1 MTQYRFL
8 LTLIISLLSLS
19 AVAQLNTTQQTYL
32 AALDALSAGKVDTFK
47 SLSESISDYV
57 LSPYLEYE
65 RIRHGKY
72 KDTQAINAFLERYP
86 NQSIAN
92 RLKYE
97 WLLSLPK
104 RGEWAKFL
112 DNYDSNMQSRTLNCY
127 YLRALYRSGEQDKA
141 LGLTA
146 QAWTVSGSAPKA
158 CDPLFRIWVKSEY
171 FKPDY
176 AYERVKL
183 ALSKGHTSLASY
195 SSNFLKGDQHKAA
208 ATMIWVHKNPNILAS
223 TKLFPTDNPYMKE
236 VVTHGIKRRIRR
248 RPDAAL
254 TYWNK
259 HNSRFEFTPSE
270 VVELEKRIYLGLARQ
285 YDDSASSLLA
295 SLPSDDNLHTSS
307 HSREVLEWQI
317 RVSLRNRDWDSALK
331 WIRAL
336 EKTDG
341 MKQKWHYW
349 KHKAY
354 LALKMEV
361 PRLDQ
366 IQLEKLA
373 DTRSYY
379 GFLAAEFLGKPLTLT
394 NMPLPVELDTYEA
407 FGRLPEIDRAKEF
420 LNIGHTNTAK
430 REWQYL
436 ARDKENQAGLMSL
449 AKLAYQWGWHNKAI
463 TAVIA
468 ADHWNDLSIRF
479 PTPHKEAFLAAA
491 TQVNLESSWLFAIAR
506 QESAFAENVRSGA
519 GARGL
524 MQLMPATA
532 RQTAKKIG
540 LKPSKN
546 SLYDPQYNITLGSTY
561 LAAMYERFNNNR
573 ALATAAYNA
582 GPHRVKKWIKS
593 SAALP
598 IDVWVETIPYDETR
612 RYVKNVLAFDAIY
625 QHKLGAGE
633 PQLLRDFE
641 KIFVSEQV
649 LSDASKPHDLLVA
662 KKVQ

>member
-1 MTQYRFL
+1 MIKNAVL
-8 LTLIISLLSLS
+8 LTFFTLLLP
-19 AVAQLNTTQQTYL
+19 APLVAQLNTTQQTYL

-57 LSPYLEYE
+57 LSPYLEYQ
-65 RIRHGKY
+65 RIKHGKY
-72 KDTQAINAFLERYP
+72 KDTQSIKAFLARYP
-86 NQSIAN
+86 DQSISA

-97 WLLSLPK
+97 WLLSLPG
-104 RGEWAKFL
+104 RGEWAQFL
-112 DNYDSNMQSRTLNCY
+112 DNYDDTIQSRTLNCY

-141 LGLTA
+141 FEMTA
-146 QAWTVSGSAPKA
+146 DAWVVGSSSPKA
-158 CDPLFRIWVKSEY
+158 CDPLFKLWLKSAY
-171 FKPDY
+171 FKPEF

-183 ALSKGHTSLASY
+183 ALRKGHTSLASY
-195 SSNFLKGDQHKAA
+195 ASNFLKGDQHKAA
-208 ATMIWVHKNPNILAS
+208 STMIWVHKNPNILGS
-223 TKLFPTDNPYMKE
+223 TKLFPTANPYMKE
-236 VVTHGIKRRIRR
+236 VVLHGIKRRIRR

-254 TYWNK
+254 KYWNV
-259 HNSRFEFTPSE
+259 HRSRFDFAPSE

-295 SLPSDDNLHTSS
+295 SLPSDYD
-307 HSREVLEWQI
+307 SREVLEWQI
-317 RVSLRNRDWDSALK
+317 RVSLRSRDWASVLK

-354 LALKMEV
+354 LALNMDV
-361 PRLDQ
+361 PRLDKV
-366 IQLEKLA
+366 QLERLA

-394 NMPLPVELDTYEA
+394 HLPLPVALDVYEA
-407 FGRLPEIDRAKEF
+407 LGRRPEIDRAKEF
-420 LNIGHTNTAK
+420 LSIGHTNTAK

-436 ARDKENQAGLMSL
+436 ARKKESPAGLMSL
-449 AKLAYQWGWHNKAI
+449 AKLAYQWGWHNRAI

-479 PTPHKEAFLAAA
+479 PTPHKQTFIDAAS
-491 TQVNLESSWLFAIAR
+491 QVNLESSWLFAIAR
-506 QESAFAENVRSGA
+506 QESAFAEKSRSGA

-561 LAAMYERFNNNR
+561 LASMYERFNNNR

-625 QHKLGAGE
+625 QHKLGEGS
-633 PQLLRDFE
+633 PRLLREFE
-641 KIFVSEQV
+641 KIFVSEQM
-649 LSDASKPHDLLVA
+649 LSDAGRLQRTHTTVA
-662 KKVQ
+662 AK

>member
-1 MTQYRFL
+1 MIKNAVL
-8 LTLIISLLSLS
+8 LTFVTLLLPTPL
-19 AVAQLNTTQQTYL
+19 VAQLNTTQQTYL

-57 LSPYLEYE
+57 LSPYLEYQ
-65 RIRHGKY
+65 RIKHGKY
-72 KDTQAINAFLERYP
+72 KDTQSIKAFLARYP
-86 NQSIAN
+86 DQSISA

-97 WLLSLPK
+97 WLLSLPA
-104 RGEWAKFL
+104 RGEWTQFL
-112 DNYDSNMQSRTLNCY
+112 DNYDDTIRSRTLNCY
-127 YLRALYRSGEQDKA
+127 YLRALYRSGAQDKA
-141 LGLTA
+141 FEMTA
-146 QAWTVSGSAPKA
+146 DAWVVGSSSPKA
-158 CDPLFRIWVKSEY
+158 CDPLFKLWLKSAY
-171 FKPDY
+171 FKPEF

-183 ALSKGHTSLASY
+183 ALRKGHTSLASY
-195 SSNFLKGDQHKAA
+195 ASNFLKGDQHKAA
-208 ATMIWVHKNPNILAS
+208 STMIWVHKNPNILAS
-223 TKLFPTDNPYMKE
+223 TKLFPTANPYMKE
-236 VVTHGIKRRIRR
+236 VVLHGIKRRIRR

-254 TYWNK
+254 KYWNV
-259 HNSRFEFTPSE
+259 HRDRFEFAPSE

-295 SLPSDDNLHTSS
+295 SLPSDYD
-307 HSREVLEWQI
+307 SREVLEWQI
-317 RVSLRNRDWDSALK
+317 RVSLRSRDWASVLK

-341 MKQKWHYW
+341 MRQKWHYW

-354 LALKMEV
+354 LALNMDV
-361 PRLDQ
+361 PRLDKV
-366 IQLEKLA
+366 QLERLA

-394 NMPLPVELDTYEA
+394 HLPLPVALDVYEA
-407 FGRLPEIDRAKEF
+407 FGRRPEIDRAKEF
-420 LNIGHTNTAK
+420 LSIGHTNTAK

-436 ARDKENQAGLMSL
+436 ARKKESPAGLMSL
-449 AKLAYQWGWHNKAI
+449 AKLAYQWGWHNRAI

-479 PTPHKEAFLAAA
+479 PTPHKQTFIDAAS
-491 TQVNLESSWLFAIAR
+491 QVNLESSWLFAIAR
-506 QESAFAENVRSGA
+506 QESAFAEKSRSGA

-625 QHKLGAGE
+625 QHKLGEGS
-633 PQLLRDFE
+633 PRLLREFE
-641 KIFVSEQV
+641 KIFVSEQM
-649 LSDASKPHDLLVA
+649 LSDAGRLQRTHTTVA
-662 KKVQ
+662 AK

>member
-1 MTQYRFL
+1 MIQYRTL
-8 LTLIISLLSLS
+8 LTIVAILLPFSL
-19 AVAQLNTTQQTYL
+19 AAQLNTTQQTYL
-32 AALDALSAGKVDTFK
+32 AALDALNEGKVDTFK

-72 KDTQAINAFLERYP
+72 QDTDGIKAFLEHYP
-86 NQSIAN
+86 DQSISN

-104 RGEWAKFL
+104 RGEWDMFL
-112 DNYDSNMQSRTLNCY
+112 QHYDETLQSRTLNCY

-146 QAWTVSGSAPKA
+146 DAWTISGSAPKA
-158 CDPLFRIWVKSEY
+158 CDPLFRIWIKSSY

-183 ALSKGHTSLASY
+183 ALSRGHTSLASY
-195 SSNFLKGDQHKAA
+195 ASNFLKGDQHKAA
-208 ATMIWVHKNPNILAS
+208 ATMIWVHKNPDILAS

-236 VVTHGIKRRIRR
+236 VVAHGIKRRIRR

-259 HNSRFEFTPSE
+259 HNSRFEFTPAE

-285 YDDSASSLLA
+285 YDESASSLLA
-295 SLPSDDNLHTSS
+295 SLPTDESSQVAS

-317 RVSLRNRDWDSALK
+317 RVSLRNRDWGSVLK

-341 MKQKWHYW
+341 MRQKWHYW

-354 LALKMEV
+354 LALQLDV

-366 IQLEKLA
+366 IQFEKLA

-379 GFLAAEFLGKPLTLT
+379 GFLAAEFLNKPLTLT
-394 NMPLPVELDTYEA
+394 HAPLPIELDAYET
-407 FGRLPEIDRAKEF
+407 FGKVPEIDRAREF
-420 LNIGHTNTAK
+420 LNIGHTHTAK

-436 ARDKENQAGLMSL
+436 ARDKENQAGLMLL

-479 PTPHKEAFLAAA
+479 PTPHKDAFMRAAK
-491 TQVNLESSWLFAIAR
+491 QVNLESSWLFAIAR
-506 QESAFAENVRSGA
+506 QESAFAENVKSGA

-540 LKPSKN
+540 LKLSKN
-546 SLYDPQYNITLGSTY
+546 SLYDPQSNITLGSTY

-598 IDVWVETIPYDETR
+598 IEVWVETIPYDETR

-625 QHKLGAGE
+625 QHKLGEGE

-641 KIFVSEQV
+641 KIFVSETL
-649 LSDASKPHDLLVA
+649 LSNATKPHELLVA
-662 KKVQ
+662 KKTQ

>member
-1 MTQYRFL
+1 MIQYRVL
-8 LTLIISLLSLS
+8 LTIMILLLPLQL
-19 AVAQLNTTQQTYL
+19 AAQLNTTQQTYL
-32 AALDALSAGKVDTFK
+32 AALDALSEGKVDTFT

-72 KDTQAINAFLERYP
+72 NDTQAIKLFLDQYP
-86 NQSIAN
+86 DQSISN

-104 RGEWAKFL
+104 RGEWGAFL
-112 DNYDSNMQSRTLNCY
+112 ENYDGTLQSRTLNCY
-127 YLRALYRSGEQDKA
+127 YLRALYRSGEKQKA
-141 LGLTA
+141 LERTA
-146 QAWTVSGSAPKA
+146 EAWTVSGSSPKA
-158 CDPLFRIWVKSEY
+158 CDPLFRIWLKSAY

-183 ALSKGHTSLASY
+183 ALNRGHTSLASY
-195 SSNFLKGDQHKAA
+195 ASNFLKGDQHKAA
-208 ATMIWVHKNPNILAS
+208 ATMIWVHKKPDILAS
-223 TKLFPTDNPYMKE
+223 VKLFPTSNPYMKE
-236 VVTHGIKRRIRR
+236 VVEHGIKRRIRR
-248 RPDAAL
+248 RPDLAL
-254 TYWNK
+254 KYWNT
-259 HNSRFEFTPSE
+259 HRDRFEFAPSD
-270 VVELEKRIYLGLARQ
+270 VVALEKRIYLGLARQ
-285 YDDSASSLLA
+285 YDESASSLLA
-295 SLPSDDNLHTSS
+295 SLPEEGSSAVAS

-317 RVSLRNRDWDSALK
+317 RVSLRNRDWGSVLK
-331 WIRAL
+331 WIQVL

-354 LALKMEV
+354 IALKMDV

-366 IQLEKLA
+366 VQLEKLA

-379 GFLAAEFLGKPLTLT
+379 GFMAAEFLGRPLTLT
-394 NMPLPVELDTYEA
+394 NMPLPVELDTYQA
-407 FGRLPEIDRAKEF
+407 FERLPEIDRAKEF
-420 LNIGHTNTAK
+420 LNLGQTKTAM

-436 ARDKENQAGLMSL
+436 ARNKDNQAGLMSL
-449 AKLAYQWGWHNKAI
+449 AKLAYQWGWHNRAI

-479 PTPHKEAFLAAA
+479 PTPHKETFMAAA
-491 TQVNLESSWLFAIAR
+491 AQVNIESSWLFAIAR
-506 QESAFAENVRSGA
+506 QESAFSEKARSGA

-546 SLYDPQYNITLGSTY
+546 SLYDPQYNITLGSAY
-561 LAAMYERFNNNR
+561 LADMYQRFNNNR

-582 GPHRVKKWIKS
+582 GPHRVKKWVES
-593 SAALP
+593 SAGLP

-625 QHKLGAGE
+625 QHKLGTGE
-633 PQLLRDFE
+633 PQLIRDVE
-641 KIFVSEQV
+641 KIFVSEEM
-649 LSDASKPHDLLVA
+649 LSDTSKSDALLVA
-662 KKVQ
+662 KKAQ

>member
-1 MTQYRFL
+1 MIQYRVL
-8 LTLIISLLSLS
+8 LTTVILLLPFSL
-19 AVAQLNTTQQTYL
+19 AAQLNTTQQTYL
-32 AALDALSAGKVDTFK
+32 AALDALSAGKVDKFK

-65 RIRHGKY
+65 RIRHGQY
-72 KDTQAINAFLERYP
+72 RDTSAIKAFLQRYP
-86 NQSIAN
+86 DQSISN

-97 WLLSLPK
+97 WLISLPK
-104 RGEWAKFL
+104 RGEWSSFL
-112 DNYDSNMQSRTLNCY
+112 EHYDDTLQSRTLNCY

-146 QAWTVSGSAPKA
+146 KAWTVSGSAPKA
-158 CDPLFRIWVKSEY
+158 CDPLFRIWVKSSY
-171 FKPDY
+171 FDPDF

-183 ALSKGHTSLASY
+183 ALNKGRTSLASY
-195 SSNFLKGDQHKAA
+195 ASNFLTGDQHKAA
-208 ATMIWVHKNPNILAS
+208 ATMIWVHKNPDILAS

-236 VVTHGIKRRIRR
+236 VVSHGIKRRIRR

-259 HNSRFEFTPSE
+259 HNSRFEFSPSE
-270 VVELEKRIYLGLARQ
+270 VVALEKRIYLGLARQ
-285 YDDSASSLLA
+285 YDESASTLLA
-295 SLPSDDNLHTSS
+295 SLPTDDSDHVASN
-307 HSREVLEWQI
+307 SREVLEWQI
-317 RVSLRNRDWDSALK
+317 RVSLRNRDWASALK

-336 EKTDG
+336 EKTEG
-341 MKQKWHYW
+341 MRQKWHYW

-354 LALKMEV
+354 LALQLEV

-366 IQLEKLA
+366 IQFEKLA

-379 GFLAAEFLGKPLTLT
+379 GFLAAEFLNQPLTLT
-394 NMPLPVELDTYEA
+394 HTPLPIELDAYEA
-407 FGRLPEIDRAKEF
+407 FARLPEIDRAKEF

-479 PTPHKEAFLAAA
+479 PTPHKDAFLAAA

-540 LKPSKN
+540 LKPSKH

-561 LAAMYERFNNNR
+561 LAAMYERFNHNR

-625 QHKLGAGE
+625 QHKLGISE

-641 KIFVSEQV
+641 KIFVSETM
-649 LSDASKPHDLLVA
+649 LSKTRKPRELLVA